1 MPNHKRAAG
10 GDVRSL
16 RDALH
21 ARVCVRTI
29 KVVQLHISN
38 EEKRAIIM
46 ANNEKPR
53 STVDRWME
61 KPGFK
66 ETFKKEYKEF
76 LLSELV
82 LALMAEDSKSV
93 RALARELGVSKTVIQ
108 NLRSG
113 QQADMKLSNFVKLTR
128 AYGYDL
134 VLEKAGE
141 RIRL

>member
-1 MPNHKRAAG
+1 
-10 GDVRSL
+10 
-16 RDALH
+16 
-21 ARVCVRTI
+21 
-29 KVVQLHISN
+29 
-38 EEKRAIIM
+38 M
-46 ANNEKPR
+46 AKSKKPS
-53 STVDRWME
+53 STVERWMQ

-66 ETFKKEYKEF
+66 EDVEKEHKEL

-93 RALARELGVSKTVIQ
+93 RALAEQLGVSKTVIQ

-113 QQADMKLSNFVKLTR
+113 VQTDMKLSNFVKLTH

-141 RIRL
+141 RITL